1 MLNNAFHNKTKI
13 TPASRRNFPIWVT
26 MQSPNIRNEFIK
38 VTMAKTLK
46 HNKLISCVVPVFNEE
61 AVLSEFVAALDKTL
75 KELEYPYEIV
85 LVDDGSQDKTPSIAQ
100 QLRTLFPLRYLRFSR
115 NFGKEKALSAGLDHA
130 RGDAVILMDGDF
142 QHPLELLKEFI
153 NQWEQGYDM
162 VYAVRQSRSDEAWLK
177 RTCAKAFYQFTSK
190 INRINIP
197 ANAGD
202 FRLLDRKIVNALQ
215 QLPERNRFM
224 KGLYSWVGFKQ
235 IAIPFEVQPR
245 KMGTSQWNFY
255 SLLDLAI
262 TGITSFTAFPL
273 RMIAIGGIG
282 VATIALVY
290 ALWIITSTLIF
301 GIQTPGWATI
311 VTALTF
317 FGGLQLFALG
327 VVGEYIGRVFD
338 EVKHRP
344 HYIIDEEASFDD
356 CSS

>member
-1 MLNNAFHNKTKI
+1 MPKTTTHKK
-13 TPASRRNFPIWVT
+13 F
-26 MQSPNIRNEFIK
+26 
-38 VTMAKTLK
+38 
-46 HNKLISCVVPVFNEE
+46 ISCVVPVFNEAE
-61 AVLSEFVAALDKTL
+61 VIADFIAALDKTL
-75 KELEYPYEIV
+75 KELPYPYEMLLI
-85 LVDDGSQDKTPSIAQ
+85 DDGSQDNTFTIIQGLRSQFSI
-100 QLRTLFPLRYLRFSR
+100 RCIRFSR
-115 NFGKEKALSAGLDHA
+115 NFGKEKAISAGLDNA

-142 QHPLELLKEFI
+142 QHPLELLSQFVA
-153 NQWEQGYDM
+153 QWDKGYDM
-162 VYAVRQSRSDEAWLK
+162 VYAVRQNRSDESWLK
-177 RTCAKAFYQFTSK
+177 RNCAKAFYQFTSK
-190 INRINIP
+190 MNHINIP

-245 KMGTSQWNFY
+245 KSGSSQWNFY

-273 RMIAIGGIG
+273 RMIAVGGIG
-282 VATIALVY
+282 VATVALLY
-290 ALWIITSTLIF
+290 AAWIIISTLIF

-311 VTALTF
+311 VTAITF

-344 HYIIDEEASFDD
+344 HYIIDEESSFDD
-356 CSS
+356 SGA

>member
-1 MLNNAFHNKTKI
+1 M
-13 TPASRRNFPIWVT
+13 S
-26 MQSPNIRNEFIK
+26 QSPQPK
-38 VTMAKTLK
+38 KM
-46 HNKLISCVVPVFNEE
+46 ISCVIPIFNEE
-61 AVLSEFVAALDKTL
+61 AVLPQFIAALDQTL
-75 KELEYPYEIV
+75 KELSYPYEIV
-85 LVDDGSQDKTPSIAQ
+85 LVDDGSEDNTLTIMQ
-100 QLRTLFPLRYLRFSR
+100 QLRTQFPIHYLRFSR

-130 RGDAVILMDGDF
+130 KGDAVILLDGDF
-142 QHPLELLKEFI
+142 QHPLALLAEFVVH
-153 NQWEQGYDM
+153 WEQGYDM
-162 VYAVRQSRSDEAWLK
+162 VYAVRQNRADESWLK
-177 RTCAKAFYQFTSK
+177 RTCAKAFYQFTSR

-215 QLPERNRFM
+215 KLPERNRFM

-245 KMGTSQWNFY
+245 TLGTSQWSFY

-273 RMIAIGGIG
+273 RMIALGGIG
-282 VATIALVY
+282 VATLAILY
-290 ALWIITSTLIF
+290 ALWIILSTLIF

-311 VTALTF
+311 VTTITF

-356 CSS
+356 SIR